1 MRVKKFFRSLSLF
14 LLPIFLS
21 GQSMRDLNYQV
32 VKLSYVEVDR
42 ALAILKTVG
51 YTVVEFKGGKGEL
64 SGEYSFAPTVAGTL
78 NIKEL
83 PAKSILP
90 IIIKVPDTET
100 VSLLTQEKGKS
111 AKGKKAELGLDLAG
125 IPMLGTTAGAPQQQL
140 LIGYNPN
147 DFEPVA
153 RLLDLL
159 TNRIDIPAAQIQIE
173 ALVIEIDSD
182 RLNSLGI
189 DFGGAQGGIT
199 GEFPAPDSRTGA
211 LNPFTLVF
219 DRTVLG
225 TATDFTAK
233 LQALVS
239 SSAAEILSRPS
250 VLVLDGRQAR
260 IQVGQQ
266 IPIVKTTST
275 QTAVSKS
282 VDYIPVGI
290 VLNLRP
296 RVSEDQTRIT
306 IQIETIITETEERT
320 GALAAT
326 SGVQEAPL
334 INNRKV
340 QSFVRVANNTPFI
353 VGGLISKK
361 ISDVQG
367 GVPFLSSIPILGRL
381 FSSSTVETQ
390 RKEVIV
396 VITPHIITEEGSN
409 FSRVI
414 PLDSEIFNAFGN
426 QLFQNSYRVQNA
438 DIYDLSFIHE
448 STVFQDMLNQIG
460 TAAEVDKTLMVT
472 QPFSGLLGGE
482 IPGEEILV
490 RRMLYDIIERHD
502 YYKYINPEKV
512 IFFKKEPQDPAGF
525 EVNGL
530 KRYIENISGNNAL
543 KMSYSVYQKATA
555 EKPFVRP
562 TADLDYISFERDFNY
577 KGELEKTNIHGATME
592 EDIFTIIIK
601 EKKHER
607 RLYEV
612 LILKKILEINT
623 DLKQNLRYF
632 QPGIEILFPAP
643 EVLEKNVHVVDRDV
657 ARYFYEV
664 NNYYGMF
671 EKDFNRKTAAVGRL
685 LEKR

>member
-1 MRVKKFFRSLSLF
+1 
-14 LLPIFLS
+14 
-21 GQSMRDLNYQV
+21 MRDLEYQV

-51 YTVVEFKGGKGEL
+51 YTVIEFKGGKGEL
-64 SGEYSFAPTVAGTL
+64 SGEYSFSPTVAGTL

-189 DFGGAQGGIT
+189 DFGAGQGGIT
-199 GEFPAPDSRTGA
+199 GQFPAPDSRTGA

-233 LQALVS
+233 LQALIS

-266 IPIVKTTST
+266 IPIV
-275 QTAVSKS
+275 
-282 VDYIPVGI
+282 
-290 VLNLRP
+290 
-296 RVSEDQTRIT
+296 
-306 IQIETIITETEERT
+306 IETIITETEERT

-361 ISDVQG
+361 VSDVKG
-367 GVPFLSSIPILGRL
+367 GVPILSSIPILGRL

-438 DIYDLSFIHE
+438 DVYDLSFIHE
-448 STVFQDMLNQIG
+448 SPVFEEML
-460 TAAEVDKTLMVT
+460 TDVAAAAEIDKTLKVT
-472 QPFSGLLGGE
+472 QPFSGLLEGE

-490 RRMLYDIIERHD
+490 RRMLYDIIERQG
-502 YYKYINPEKV
+502 YYKYIEPSRV
-512 IFFKKEPQDPAGF
+512 IFFKLAPDDPAGF

-530 KRYIENISGNNAL
+530 EGYIKNISKNNAL
-543 KMSYSVYQKATA
+543 KMSYSIHEKATA

-562 TADLDYISFERDFNY
+562 TADLDYIPFGRDFNY
-577 KGELEKTNIHGATME
+577 KGELEKSNIHGATPE
-592 EDIFTIIIK
+592 EDVFTIIVK
-601 EKKHER
+601 EQKHER

-612 LILKKILEINT
+612 LILKKILDINP

-643 EVLEKNVHVVDRDV
+643 EILQKNVHVVDRDV

-671 EKDFNRKTAAVGRL
+671 EKEFNRETAAVGRL

>member
-1 MRVKKFFRSLSLF
+1 
-14 LLPIFLS
+14 
-21 GQSMRDLNYQV
+21 MRDLEYQV
-32 VKLSYVEVDR
+32 IKLSYVEVDR
-42 ALAILKTVG
+42 ALAILKSIG

-64 SGEYSFAPTVAGTL
+64 AGEYSFSPAVSGTL

-83 PAKSILP
+83 PKKDILP

-125 IPMLGTTAGAPQQQL
+125 IPMLGTTAGSPQQQL
-140 LIGYNPN
+140 LIGYNAN
-147 DFEPVA
+147 NFEPVA

-159 TNRIDIPAAQIQIE
+159 NNKIDIPAAQIQIE
-173 ALVIEIDSD
+173 ALVIEMDSD
-182 RLNSLGI
+182 KLNSLGI
-189 DFGGAQGGIT
+189 DFGASQGGISGDFPPPNSQT
-199 GEFPAPDSRTGA
+199 GS
-211 LNPFTLVF
+211 LNPFTIIF

-225 TATDFTAK
+225 TATDFNAN

-239 SSAAEILSRPS
+239 ASAAEILSRPS

-296 RVSEDQTRIT
+296 RVSQDGTRIT

-353 VGGLISKK
+353 VGGLISRKK
-361 ISDVQG
+361 TDVKG
-367 GVPFLSSIPILGRL
+367 GVPWLSEIPILGRL

-396 VITPHIITEEGSN
+396 VIKPHIVSEEGNN

-414 PLDSEIFNAFGN
+414 PLDSEMFNAFGN

-438 DIYDLSFIHE
+438 DVYDLSFINE
-448 STVFQDMLNQIG
+448 SPVFNQMV
-460 TAAEVDKTLMVT
+460 TDVSAAADENKTLKVT
-472 QPFSGLLGGE
+472 QPFQGILEGA
-482 IPGEEILV
+482 IPGEEIIV
-490 RRMLYDIIERHD
+490 RRMIYDIIERTG
-502 YYKYINPEKV
+502 YYKYINPDQV
-512 IFFKKEPQDPAGF
+512 IFFKAAPDDPAGF
-525 EVNGL
+525 QVNGL
-530 KRYIENISGNNAL
+530 KGYVEGIKKNNAL
-543 KMSYSVYQKATA
+543 KLSYSDHQKASI

-562 TADLDYISFERDFNY
+562 TADLEYVSFTKSFNY
-577 KGELEKTNIHGATME
+577 KGELQKTNFHGATPE
-592 EDIFTIIIK
+592 EDIFTIIVK
-601 EKKHER
+601 DRDHER

-612 LILKKILEINT
+612 LILRRVLEINP
-623 DLKQNLRYF
+623 DLKLNIRDF
-632 QPGIEILFPAP
+632 RPGIEILFPAP

-671 EKDFNRKTAAVGRL
+671 EMEFNRKTATVGRL
-685 LEKR
+685 LDNR

>member
-1 MRVKKFFRSLSLF
+1 
-14 LLPIFLS
+14 
-21 GQSMRDLNYQV
+21 MRDLEYQV
-32 VKLSYVEVDR
+32 IKLSYVEVDR
-42 ALAILKTVG
+42 ALAILKSIG

-64 SGEYSFAPTVAGTL
+64 AGEYSFSPAVSGTL

-83 PAKSILP
+83 PKKDILP

-125 IPMLGTTAGAPQQQL
+125 IPMLGTTAGSPQQQL
-140 LIGYNPN
+140 LIGYNAN
-147 DFEPVA
+147 NFEPVA

-159 TNRIDIPAAQIQIE
+159 NIKIDIPSAQIQIE
-173 ALVIEIDSD
+173 ALVIEMDSD
-182 RLNSLGI
+182 KLNSLGI
-189 DFGGAQGGIT
+189 DFGASQGGISGDFPPPNSQT
-199 GEFPAPDSRTGA
+199 GS
-211 LNPFTLVF
+211 LNPFTIIF

-225 TATDFTAK
+225 TATDFNAN

-239 SSAAEILSRPS
+239 ASAAEILSRPS

-296 RVSEDQTRIT
+296 RVSQDGTRIT

-353 VGGLISKK
+353 VGGLISRKK
-361 ISDVQG
+361 TDVKG
-367 GVPFLSSIPILGRL
+367 GVPWLSEIPILGRL

-396 VITPHIITEEGSN
+396 VIKPHIVSEEGNN

-414 PLDSEIFNAFGN
+414 PLDSEMFNAFGN

-438 DIYDLSFIHE
+438 DVYDLSFINE
-448 STVFQDMLNQIG
+448 SPVFNQMV
-460 TAAEVDKTLMVT
+460 TDVSAAADENKTLKVT
-472 QPFSGLLGGE
+472 QPFQGILEGA
-482 IPGEEILV
+482 IPGEEIIV
-490 RRMLYDIIERHD
+490 RRMIYDIIERTG
-502 YYKYINPEKV
+502 YYKYINPDQV
-512 IFFKKEPQDPAGF
+512 IFFKAAPDDPAGF
-525 EVNGL
+525 QVNGL
-530 KRYIENISGNNAL
+530 KGYVEGIKKNNAL
-543 KMSYSVYQKATA
+543 KLSYSVHQKASI

-562 TADLDYISFERDFNY
+562 TADLEYVSFTKSFNY
-577 KGELEKTNIHGATME
+577 KGELQKTNFHGATPE
-592 EDIFTIIIK
+592 EDIFTIIVK
-601 EKKHER
+601 DRDHER

-612 LILKKILEINT
+612 LILRRVLEINP
-623 DLKQNLRYF
+623 DLKLNIRDF
-632 QPGIEILFPAP
+632 RPGIEILFPAP

-671 EKDFNRKTAAVGRL
+671 EMEFNRKTATVGRL
-685 LEKR
+685 LDNR

>member
-1 MRVKKFFRSLSLF
+1 MIVKKFFRSLSLF
-14 LLPIFLS
+14 LLPIFLF

-64 SGEYSFAPTVAGTL
+64 SGEYSFAPTIAGTL

-125 IPMLGTTAGAPQQQL
+125 IPMLSTTAGAPQQQL

-173 ALVIEIDSD
+173 ALVIEIDS
-182 RLNSLGI
+182 
-189 DFGGAQGGIT
+189 
-199 GEFPAPDSRTGA
+199 
-211 LNPFTLVF
+211 

-296 RVSEDQTRIT
+296 RVSEDETRIT

-361 ISDVQG
+361 ISDVKG

-381 FSSSTVETQ
+381 FSSSTVETS

-414 PLDSEIFNAFGN
+414 PLDSEMFNAFGN

-448 STVFQDMLNQIG
+448 STVFQDMLNQIA

-490 RRMLYDIIERHD
+490 RRMLYDIIERHG
-502 YYKYINPEKV
+502 YYKYINPDKV

-530 KRYIENISGNNAL
+530 KGYIENISGNNAL

-577 KGELEKTNIHGATME
+577 KGELEKTNVHGATME

-612 LILKKILEINT
+612 LILKKILKINP

-671 EKDFNRKTAAVGRL
+671 EKDFNRQTAAVGRL
-685 LEKR
+685 LDKR

>member
-1 MRVKKFFRSLSLF
+1 
-14 LLPIFLS
+14 
-21 GQSMRDLNYQV
+21 MRDLEYQV
-32 VKLSYVEVDR
+32 IKLSYVEVDR
-42 ALAILKTVG
+42 ALAILKSIG

-64 SGEYSFAPTVAGTL
+64 AGEYSFSPAVSGTL

-83 PAKSILP
+83 PKKDILP

-125 IPMLGTTAGAPQQQL
+125 IPMLGTTAGSPQQQL
-140 LIGYNPN
+140 LIGYNAN
-147 DFEPVA
+147 NFEPVA

-159 TNRIDIPAAQIQIE
+159 NNKIDIPAAQIQIE
-173 ALVIEIDSD
+173 ALVIEMDSD
-182 RLNSLGI
+182 KLNSLGI
-189 DFGGAQGGIT
+189 DFGASQGGISGDFPPPNSQT
-199 GEFPAPDSRTGA
+199 GS
-211 LNPFTLVF
+211 LNPFTIIF

-225 TATDFTAK
+225 TATDFNAN

-239 SSAAEILSRPS
+239 ASAAEILSRPS

-296 RVSEDQTRIT
+296 RVSQDGTRIT

-353 VGGLISKK
+353 VGGLISRKK
-361 ISDVQG
+361 TDVKG
-367 GVPFLSSIPILGRL
+367 GVPWLSEIPILGRL

-396 VITPHIITEEGSN
+396 VIKPHIVSEEGNN

-414 PLDSEIFNAFGN
+414 PLDSEMFNAFGN

-438 DIYDLSFIHE
+438 DVYDLSFINE
-448 STVFQDMLNQIG
+448 SPVFNQMV
-460 TAAEVDKTLMVT
+460 TDVSAAADENKTLKVT
-472 QPFSGLLGGE
+472 QPFQGILEGA
-482 IPGEEILV
+482 IPGEEIIV
-490 RRMLYDIIERHD
+490 RRMIYDIIERTG
-502 YYKYINPEKV
+502 YYKYINPDQV
-512 IFFKKEPQDPAGF
+512 IFFKAAPDDPAGF
-525 EVNGL
+525 QVNGL
-530 KRYIENISGNNAL
+530 KGYVEGIKKNNAL
-543 KMSYSVYQKATA
+543 KLSYSVHQKASI

-562 TADLDYISFERDFNY
+562 TADLEYVSFTKSFNY
-577 KGELEKTNIHGATME
+577 KGELQKTNFHGATPE
-592 EDIFTIIIK
+592 EDIFTIIVK
-601 EKKHER
+601 DRDHER

-612 LILKKILEINT
+612 LILRRVLEINP
-623 DLKQNLRYF
+623 DLKLNIRDF
-632 QPGIEILFPAP
+632 RPGIEILFPAP

-671 EKDFNRKTAAVGRL
+671 EMEFNRKTATVGRL
-685 LEKR
+685 LDNR

>member
-1 MRVKKFFRSLSLF
+1 
-14 LLPIFLS
+14 
-21 GQSMRDLNYQV
+21 MRDLEYQV
-32 VKLSYVEVDR
+32 IKLSYVEVDR
-42 ALAILKTVG
+42 ALAILKSIG

-64 SGEYSFAPTVAGTL
+64 AGEYSFSPAVSGTL

-83 PAKSILP
+83 PKKDILP

-125 IPMLGTTAGAPQQQL
+125 IQMLGTTAGSPQQKL
-140 LIGYNPN
+140 LIGYNAN
-147 DFEPVA
+147 NFEPVA

-159 TNRIDIPAAQIQIE
+159 NNKIDIPAAQIQIE
-173 ALVIEIDSD
+173 ALVIEMDSD
-182 RLNSLGI
+182 KLNSLGI
-189 DFGGAQGGIT
+189 DFGASQGGISGDFPPPNSQT
-199 GEFPAPDSRTGA
+199 GS
-211 LNPFTLVF
+211 LNPFTIIF

-225 TATDFTAK
+225 TATDFNAN

-239 SSAAEILSRPS
+239 ASAAEILSRPS

-296 RVSEDQTRIT
+296 RVSQDGTRIT

-353 VGGLISKK
+353 VGGLISRKK
-361 ISDVQG
+361 TDVKG
-367 GVPFLSSIPILGRL
+367 GVPWLSEIPILGRL

-396 VITPHIITEEGSN
+396 VIKPHIVSEEGNN

-414 PLDSEIFNAFGN
+414 PLDSEMFNAFGN

-438 DIYDLSFIHE
+438 DVYDLSFINE
-448 STVFQDMLNQIG
+448 SPVFNQMV
-460 TAAEVDKTLMVT
+460 TDVSAAADENKTLKVT
-472 QPFSGLLGGE
+472 QPFQGILEGA
-482 IPGEEILV
+482 IPGEEIIV
-490 RRMLYDIIERHD
+490 RRMIYDIIERTG
-502 YYKYINPEKV
+502 YYKYINPDQV
-512 IFFKKEPQDPAGF
+512 IFFKAAPDDPAGF
-525 EVNGL
+525 QVNGL
-530 KRYIENISGNNAL
+530 KGYVEGIKKNNAL
-543 KMSYSVYQKATA
+543 KLSYSVHQKASI

-562 TADLDYISFERDFNY
+562 TADLEYVSFTKSFNY
-577 KGELEKTNIHGATME
+577 KGELQKTNFHGATPE
-592 EDIFTIIIK
+592 EDIFTIIVK
-601 EKKHER
+601 DRDHER

-612 LILKKILEINT
+612 LILRRVLEINP
-623 DLKQNLRYF
+623 DLKLNIRDF
-632 QPGIEILFPAP
+632 RPGIEILFPAP

-671 EKDFNRKTAAVGRL
+671 EMEFNRKTATVGRL
-685 LEKR
+685 LDNR

>member
-1 MRVKKFFRSLSLF
+1 
-14 LLPIFLS
+14 
-21 GQSMRDLNYQV
+21 MRDLEYQV

-51 YTVVEFKGGKGEL
+51 YTVIEFKGGKGEL
-64 SGEYSFAPTVAGTL
+64 SGEYSFSPTVAGTL

-189 DFGGAQGGIT
+189 DFGAGQGGIT
-199 GEFPAPDSRTGA
+199 GQFPAPDSRTGA

-233 LQALVS
+233 LQALIS

-296 RVSEDQTRIT
+296 RVSEDETRIT

-361 ISDVQG
+361 VSDVKG
-367 GVPFLSSIPILGRL
+367 GVPILSSIPILGRL

-438 DIYDLSFIHE
+438 DVYDLSFIHE
-448 STVFQDMLNQIG
+448 SPVFEEML
-460 TAAEVDKTLMVT
+460 TDVAAAAEIDKTLKVT
-472 QPFSGLLGGE
+472 QPFSGLLEGE

-490 RRMLYDIIERHD
+490 RRMLYDIIERQG
-502 YYKYINPEKV
+502 YYKYIEPSRV
-512 IFFKKEPQDPAGF
+512 IFFKLAPDDPAGF

-530 KRYIENISGNNAL
+530 EGYIKNISKNNAL
-543 KMSYSVYQKATA
+543 KMSYSIHEKATA

-562 TADLDYISFERDFNY
+562 TADLDYIPFGRDFNY
-577 KGELEKTNIHGATME
+577 KGELEKSNIHGATPE
-592 EDIFTIIIK
+592 EDVFTIIVK
-601 EKKHER
+601 EQKHER

-612 LILKKILEINT
+612 LILKKILDINP

-643 EVLEKNVHVVDRDV
+643 EILEKNVHVVDRDV

-671 EKDFNRKTAAVGRL
+671 EKEFNRKTAAVGRL

>member
-1 MRVKKFFRSLSLF
+1 MKKQFNLLALI
-14 LLPIFLS
+14 LLPLILL
-21 GQSMRDLNYQV
+21 GQSMRDLEYQV

-42 ALAILKTVG
+42 ALAILKSIG

-64 SGEYSFAPTVAGTL
+64 SGEYTFSPSVGGTL

-83 PAKSILP
+83 PQKDILP

-125 IPMLGTTAGAPQQQL
+125 IPMLGTTAGSPQQQL

-147 DFEPVA
+147 NFEPVA

-159 TNRIDIPAAQIQIE
+159 NNKIDIPAAQIQIE
-173 ALVIEIDSD
+173 ALVIEMDSD
-182 RLNSLGI
+182 KLNSLGI
-189 DFGGAQGGIT
+189 DFGASQGGISGDFPPPNPQT
-199 GEFPAPDSRTGA
+199 GS
-211 LNPFTLVF
+211 LNPFTIVF

-225 TATDFTAK
+225 TATDFNAN

-239 SSAAEILSRPS
+239 ASAAEILSRPS

-340 QSFVRVANNTPFI
+340 QSFIRVANNTPFI

-361 ISDVQG
+361 RTDVKG
-367 GVPFLSSIPILGRL
+367 GVPFLSEIPILGRL

-396 VITPHIITEEGSN
+396 VIKPHIVSEEGNN

-414 PLDSEIFNAFGN
+414 PLDSDIFNAFGN

-438 DIYDLSFIHE
+438 DVYDLSFINE
-448 STVFQDMLNQIG
+448 SPVFNQMVTDISA
-460 TAAEVDKTLMVT
+460 AAEENKTLKVT
-472 QPFSGLLGGE
+472 QPFQGILEGA
-482 IPGEEILV
+482 IPGEEIIV
-490 RRMLYDIIERHD
+490 RRMIYDIIEKTG
-502 YYKYINPEKV
+502 YYKYINPNQV
-512 IFFKKEPQDPAGF
+512 IFFKAAPDDPAGF
-525 EVNGL
+525 RVNGL
-530 KRYIENISGNNAL
+530 KEYVERIKKNNAL
-543 KMSYSVYQKATA
+543 KLSYSVLQKASV

-562 TADLDYISFERDFNY
+562 TADLEYISFTKSFNY
-577 KGELEKTNIHGATME
+577 RSELQKTNFHGSTPE
-592 EDIFTIIIK
+592 EDIFTIIVQNK
-601 EKKHER
+601 DHER

-612 LILKKILEINT
+612 LILRRLLEINP
-623 DLKQNLRYF
+623 DLKLNIRDF
-632 QPGIEILFPAP
+632 RPGMEILFPAP
-643 EVLEKNVHVVDRDV
+643 EVLEKNFHVVDRDV

-671 EKDFNRKTAAVGRL
+671 EMEFNRKTSTVGRL
-685 LEKR
+685 LENR

>member
-1 MRVKKFFRSLSLF
+1 
-14 LLPIFLS
+14 
-21 GQSMRDLNYQV
+21 MRDLEYQV
-32 VKLSYVEVDR
+32 IKLSYVEVDR
-42 ALAILKTVG
+42 ALAILKSIG

-64 SGEYSFAPTVAGTL
+64 AGEYSFSPAVSGTL

-83 PAKSILP
+83 PKKDILP

-125 IPMLGTTAGAPQQQL
+125 IPMLGTTAGSPQQQL
-140 LIGYNPN
+140 LIGYNAN
-147 DFEPVA
+147 NFEPVA

-159 TNRIDIPAAQIQIE
+159 NNKIDIPAAQIQIE
-173 ALVIEIDSD
+173 ALVIEMDSD
-182 RLNSLGI
+182 KLNSLGI
-189 DFGGAQGGIT
+189 DFGASQGGISGDFPPPNSQT
-199 GEFPAPDSRTGA
+199 GS
-211 LNPFTLVF
+211 LNPFTIIF

-225 TATDFTAK
+225 TATDFNAN

-239 SSAAEILSRPS
+239 ASAAEILSRPS

-275 QTAVSKS
+275 QTAASKS

-296 RVSEDQTRIT
+296 RVSQDGTRIT

-353 VGGLISKK
+353 VGGLISRKK
-361 ISDVQG
+361 TDVKG
-367 GVPFLSSIPILGRL
+367 GVPWLSEIPILGRL

-396 VITPHIITEEGSN
+396 VIKPHIVSEEGNN

-414 PLDSEIFNAFGN
+414 PLDSEMFNAFGN

-438 DIYDLSFIHE
+438 DVYDLSFINE
-448 STVFQDMLNQIG
+448 SPVFNQMV
-460 TAAEVDKTLMVT
+460 TDVSAAADENKTLKVT
-472 QPFSGLLGGE
+472 QPFQGILEGA
-482 IPGEEILV
+482 IPGEEIIV
-490 RRMLYDIIERHD
+490 RRMIYDIIERTG
-502 YYKYINPEKV
+502 YYKYINPDQV
-512 IFFKKEPQDPAGF
+512 IFFKAAPDDPAGF
-525 EVNGL
+525 QVNGL
-530 KRYIENISGNNAL
+530 KGYVEGIKKNNAL
-543 KMSYSVYQKATA
+543 KLSYSVHQKASI

-562 TADLDYISFERDFNY
+562 TADLEYVSFTKSFNY
-577 KGELEKTNIHGATME
+577 KGELQKTNFHGATPE
-592 EDIFTIIIK
+592 EDIFTIIVK
-601 EKKHER
+601 DRDHER

-612 LILKKILEINT
+612 LILRRVLEINP
-623 DLKQNLRYF
+623 DLKLNIRDF
-632 QPGIEILFPAP
+632 RPGI
-643 EVLEKNVHVVDRDV
+643 
-657 ARYFYEV
+657 
-664 NNYYGMF
+664 
-671 EKDFNRKTAAVGRL
+671 
-685 LEKR
+685 

>member
-1 MRVKKFFRSLSLF
+1 
-14 LLPIFLS
+14 
-21 GQSMRDLNYQV
+21 MRDLEYQV
-32 VKLSYVEVDR
+32 IKLSYVEVDR
-42 ALAILKTVG
+42 ALAILKSIG

-64 SGEYSFAPTVAGTL
+64 AGEYSFSPAVSGTL

-83 PAKSILP
+83 PKKDILP

-125 IPMLGTTAGAPQQQL
+125 IPMLGTTAGSPQQQL
-140 LIGYNPN
+140 LIGYNAN
-147 DFEPVA
+147 NFEPVA

-159 TNRIDIPAAQIQIE
+159 NNKIDIPAAQIQIE
-173 ALVIEIDSD
+173 ALVIEMDSD
-182 RLNSLGI
+182 KLNSLGI
-189 DFGGAQGGIT
+189 DFGVSQGGISGDFPPPNSQT
-199 GEFPAPDSRTGA
+199 GS
-211 LNPFTLVF
+211 LNPFTIIF

-225 TATDFTAK
+225 TATDFNAN

-239 SSAAEILSRPS
+239 ASAAEILSRPS

-296 RVSEDQTRIT
+296 RVSQDGTRIT

-353 VGGLISKK
+353 VGGLISRKK
-361 ISDVQG
+361 TDVKG
-367 GVPFLSSIPILGRL
+367 GVPWLSEIPILGRL

-396 VITPHIITEEGSN
+396 VIKPHIVSEEGNN

-414 PLDSEIFNAFGN
+414 PLDSEMFNAFGN

-438 DIYDLSFIHE
+438 DVYDLSFINE
-448 STVFQDMLNQIG
+448 SPVFNQMV
-460 TAAEVDKTLMVT
+460 TDVSAAADENKTLKVT
-472 QPFSGLLGGE
+472 QPFQGILEGA
-482 IPGEEILV
+482 IPGEEIIV
-490 RRMLYDIIERHD
+490 RRMIYDIIERTG
-502 YYKYINPEKV
+502 YYKYINPDQV
-512 IFFKKEPQDPAGF
+512 IFFKAAPDDPAGF
-525 EVNGL
+525 QVNGL
-530 KRYIENISGNNAL
+530 KGYVEGIKKNNAL
-543 KMSYSVYQKATA
+543 KLSYSVHQKASI

-562 TADLDYISFERDFNY
+562 TADLEYVSFTKSFNY
-577 KGELEKTNIHGATME
+577 KGELQKTNFHGATPE
-592 EDIFTIIIK
+592 EDIFTIIVK
-601 EKKHER
+601 DRDHER

-612 LILKKILEINT
+612 LILRRVLEINP
-623 DLKQNLRYF
+623 DLKLNIRDF
-632 QPGIEILFPAP
+632 RPGIEILFPAP

-671 EKDFNRKTAAVGRL
+671 EMEFNRKTATVGRL
-685 LEKR
+685 LDNR

>member
-1 MRVKKFFRSLSLF
+1 
-14 LLPIFLS
+14 
-21 GQSMRDLNYQV
+21 MRDLEYQV
-32 VKLSYVEVDR
+32 IKLSYVEVDR
-42 ALAILKTVG
+42 ALAILKSIG

-64 SGEYSFAPTVAGTL
+64 AGEYSFSPAVSGTL

-83 PAKSILP
+83 PKKDILP

-125 IPMLGTTAGAPQQQL
+125 IPMLGTTAGSPQQQL
-140 LIGYNPN
+140 LIGYNAN
-147 DFEPVA
+147 NFEPVA

-159 TNRIDIPAAQIQIE
+159 NNKIDIPAAQIQIE
-173 ALVIEIDSD
+173 ALVIEMDSD
-182 RLNSLGI
+182 KLNSLGI
-189 DFGGAQGGIT
+189 DFSASQGGISGDFPPPNSQT
-199 GEFPAPDSRTGA
+199 GS
-211 LNPFTLVF
+211 LNPFTIIF

-225 TATDFTAK
+225 TATDFNAN

-239 SSAAEILSRPS
+239 ASAAEILSRPS

-296 RVSEDQTRIT
+296 RVSQDGTRIT

-353 VGGLISKK
+353 VGGLISRKK
-361 ISDVQG
+361 TDVKG
-367 GVPFLSSIPILGRL
+367 GVPWLSEIPILGRL

-396 VITPHIITEEGSN
+396 VIKPHIVSEEGNN

-414 PLDSEIFNAFGN
+414 PLDSEMFNAFGN

-438 DIYDLSFIHE
+438 DVYDLSFINE
-448 STVFQDMLNQIG
+448 SPVFNQMV
-460 TAAEVDKTLMVT
+460 TDVSAAADENKTLKVT
-472 QPFSGLLGGE
+472 QPFQGILEGA
-482 IPGEEILV
+482 IPGEEIIV
-490 RRMLYDIIERHD
+490 RRMIYDIIERTG
-502 YYKYINPEKV
+502 YYKYINPDQV
-512 IFFKKEPQDPAGF
+512 IFFKAAPDDPAGF
-525 EVNGL
+525 QVNGL
-530 KRYIENISGNNAL
+530 KGYVEGIKKNNAL
-543 KMSYSVYQKATA
+543 KLSYSVHQKASI

-562 TADLDYISFERDFNY
+562 TADLEYVSFTKSFNY
-577 KGELEKTNIHGATME
+577 KGELQKTNFHGATPE
-592 EDIFTIIIK
+592 EDIFTIIVK
-601 EKKHER
+601 DRDHER

-612 LILKKILEINT
+612 LILRRVLEINP
-623 DLKQNLRYF
+623 DLKLNIRDF
-632 QPGIEILFPAP
+632 RPGIEILFPAP

-671 EKDFNRKTAAVGRL
+671 EMEFNRKTATVGRL
-685 LEKR
+685 LDNR

>member
-1 MRVKKFFRSLSLF
+1 
-14 LLPIFLS
+14 
-21 GQSMRDLNYQV
+21 MRDLEYQV
-32 VKLSYVEVDR
+32 IKLSYVEVDR
-42 ALAILKTVG
+42 ALAILKSIG

-64 SGEYSFAPTVAGTL
+64 AGEYSFSPAVSGTL

-83 PAKSILP
+83 PKKDILP

-125 IPMLGTTAGAPQQQL
+125 IPMLGTTAGSPQQQL
-140 LIGYNPN
+140 LIGYNAN
-147 DFEPVA
+147 NFEPVA

-159 TNRIDIPAAQIQIE
+159 NNKIDIPAAQIQIE
-173 ALVIEIDSD
+173 ALVIEMDSD
-182 RLNSLGI
+182 KLNSLGI
-189 DFGGAQGGIT
+189 DFGASQGGISGDFPPPNSQT
-199 GEFPAPDSRTGA
+199 GS
-211 LNPFTLVF
+211 LNPFTIIF

-225 TATDFTAK
+225 TATDFNAN

-239 SSAAEILSRPS
+239 ASAAEILSRPS

-296 RVSEDQTRIT
+296 RVSQDGTRIT

-353 VGGLISKK
+353 VGGLISRKK
-361 ISDVQG
+361 TDIKG
-367 GVPFLSSIPILGRL
+367 GVPWLSEIPILGRL

-396 VITPHIITEEGSN
+396 VIKPHIVSEEGNN

-414 PLDSEIFNAFGN
+414 PLDSEMFNAFGN

-438 DIYDLSFIHE
+438 DVYDLSFINE
-448 STVFQDMLNQIG
+448 SPVFNQMV
-460 TAAEVDKTLMVT
+460 TDVSAAADENKTLKVT
-472 QPFSGLLGGE
+472 QPFQGILEGA
-482 IPGEEILV
+482 IPGEEIIV
-490 RRMLYDIIERHD
+490 RRMIYDIIERTG
-502 YYKYINPEKV
+502 YYKYINPDQV
-512 IFFKKEPQDPAGF
+512 IFFKAAPDDPAGF
-525 EVNGL
+525 QVNGL
-530 KRYIENISGNNAL
+530 KGYVEGIKKNNAL
-543 KMSYSVYQKATA
+543 KLSYSVHQKASI

-562 TADLDYISFERDFNY
+562 TADLEYVSFTKSFNY
-577 KGELEKTNIHGATME
+577 KGELQKTNFHGATPE
-592 EDIFTIIIK
+592 EDIFTIIVK
-601 EKKHER
+601 DRDHER

-612 LILKKILEINT
+612 LILRRVLEINP
-623 DLKQNLRYF
+623 DLKLNIRDF
-632 QPGIEILFPAP
+632 RPGIEILFPAP

-671 EKDFNRKTAAVGRL
+671 EMEFNRKTATVGRL
-685 LEKR
+685 LDNR

>member
-14 LLPIFLS
+14 LLPIFLF

-64 SGEYSFAPTVAGTL
+64 SGEYSFTPTVAGTL

-296 RVSEDQTRIT
+296 RVSEDETRIT

-361 ISDVQG
+361 ISDVKG

-381 FSSSTVETQ
+381 FSSSTVETS

-414 PLDSEIFNAFGN
+414 PLDSEMFNAFGN

-448 STVFQDMLNQIG
+448 STVFQDMLNQIA
-460 TAAEVDKTLMVT
+460 TASEVDKTLMVT

-490 RRMLYDIIERHD
+490 RRMLYDIIERHG
-502 YYKYINPEKV
+502 YYKYINPDKV

-530 KRYIENISGNNAL
+530 KGYIENISGNNAL

-562 TADLDYISFERDFNY
+562 TADLDYIPFERDFNY
-577 KGELEKTNIHGATME
+577 KGELEKTNVHGATME

-612 LILKKILEINT
+612 LILKKILEINP

-685 LEKR
+685 LDKR

>member
-1 MRVKKFFRSLSLF
+1 
-14 LLPIFLS
+14 
-21 GQSMRDLNYQV
+21 MRDLEYQV
-32 VKLSYVEVDR
+32 IKLSYVEVDR
-42 ALAILKTVG
+42 ALAILKSIG

-64 SGEYSFAPTVAGTL
+64 AGEYSFSPAVSGTL

-83 PAKSILP
+83 PKKDILP

-125 IPMLGTTAGAPQQQL
+125 IPMLGTTAGSPQQQL
-140 LIGYNPN
+140 LIGYNAN
-147 DFEPVA
+147 NFEPVA

-159 TNRIDIPAAQIQIE
+159 NNKIDIPAAQIQIE
-173 ALVIEIDSD
+173 ALVIEMDSD
-182 RLNSLGI
+182 KLNSLGI
-189 DFGGAQGGIT
+189 DFGASQGGISGDFPPPNSQT
-199 GEFPAPDSRTGA
+199 GS
-211 LNPFTLVF
+211 LNPFTIIF

-225 TATDFTAK
+225 TATDFNAN

-239 SSAAEILSRPS
+239 ASAAEILSRPS

-296 RVSEDQTRIT
+296 RVSQDGTRIT

-353 VGGLISKK
+353 VGGLISRKK
-361 ISDVQG
+361 TDVKG
-367 GVPFLSSIPILGRL
+367 GVPWLSEIPILGRL

-396 VITPHIITEEGSN
+396 VIKPHIVSEEGNN

-414 PLDSEIFNAFGN
+414 PLDSEMFNACGN

-438 DIYDLSFIHE
+438 DVYDLSFINE
-448 STVFQDMLNQIG
+448 SPVFNQMV
-460 TAAEVDKTLMVT
+460 TDVSAAADENKTLKVT
-472 QPFSGLLGGE
+472 QPFQGILEGA
-482 IPGEEILV
+482 IPGEEIIV
-490 RRMLYDIIERHD
+490 RRMIYDIIERTG
-502 YYKYINPEKV
+502 YYKYINPDQV
-512 IFFKKEPQDPAGF
+512 IFFKAAPDDPAGF
-525 EVNGL
+525 QVNGL
-530 KRYIENISGNNAL
+530 KGYVEGIKKNNAL
-543 KMSYSVYQKATA
+543 KLSYSVHQKASI

-562 TADLDYISFERDFNY
+562 TADLEYVSFTKSFNY
-577 KGELEKTNIHGATME
+577 KGELQKTNFHGATPE
-592 EDIFTIIIK
+592 EDIFTIIVK
-601 EKKHER
+601 DRDHER

-612 LILKKILEINT
+612 LILRRVLEINP
-623 DLKQNLRYF
+623 DLKLNIRDF
-632 QPGIEILFPAP
+632 RPGIEILFPAP

-671 EKDFNRKTAAVGRL
+671 EMEFNRKTATVGRL
-685 LEKR
+685 LDNR

>member
-1 MRVKKFFRSLSLF
+1 
-14 LLPIFLS
+14 
-21 GQSMRDLNYQV
+21 MRDLEYQV
-32 VKLSYVEVDR
+32 IKLSYVEVDR
-42 ALAILKTVG
+42 ALAILKSIG

-64 SGEYSFAPTVAGTL
+64 AGEYSFSPAVSGTL

-83 PAKSILP
+83 PKKDILP

-125 IPMLGTTAGAPQQQL
+125 IPMLGTTAGSPQQQL
-140 LIGYNPN
+140 LIGYNAN
-147 DFEPVA
+147 NFEPVA

-159 TNRIDIPAAQIQIE
+159 NNKIDIPAAQIQIE
-173 ALVIEIDSD
+173 ALVIEMDSD
-182 RLNSLGI
+182 KLNSLGI
-189 DFGGAQGGIT
+189 DFGASQGGISGDFPPPNSQT
-199 GEFPAPDSRTGA
+199 GS
-211 LNPFTLVF
+211 LNPFTIIF

-225 TATDFTAK
+225 TATDFNAN

-239 SSAAEILSRPS
+239 ASAAEILSRPS

-296 RVSEDQTRIT
+296 RVSQDGTRIT

-353 VGGLISKK
+353 VGGLISRKK
-361 ISDVQG
+361 NDVKG
-367 GVPFLSSIPILGRL
+367 GVPWLSEIPILGRL

-396 VITPHIITEEGSN
+396 VIKPHIVSEEGNN

-414 PLDSEIFNAFGN
+414 PLDSEMFNAFGN

-438 DIYDLSFIHE
+438 DVYDLSFINE
-448 STVFQDMLNQIG
+448 SPVFNQMV
-460 TAAEVDKTLMVT
+460 TDVSAAADENKTLKVT
-472 QPFSGLLGGE
+472 QPFQGILEGA
-482 IPGEEILV
+482 IPGEEIIV
-490 RRMLYDIIERHD
+490 RRMIYDIIERTG
-502 YYKYINPEKV
+502 YYKYINPDQV
-512 IFFKKEPQDPAGF
+512 IFFKAAPDDPAGF
-525 EVNGL
+525 QVNGL
-530 KRYIENISGNNAL
+530 KGYVEGIKKNNAL
-543 KMSYSVYQKATA
+543 KLSYSVHQKASI

-562 TADLDYISFERDFNY
+562 TADLEYVSFTKSFNY
-577 KGELEKTNIHGATME
+577 KGELQKTNFHGATPE
-592 EDIFTIIIK
+592 EDIFTIIVK
-601 EKKHER
+601 DRDHER

-612 LILKKILEINT
+612 LILRRVLEINP
-623 DLKQNLRYF
+623 DLKLNIRDF
-632 QPGIEILFPAP
+632 RPGIEILFPAP

-657 ARYFYEV
+657 ARFFYEV

-671 EKDFNRKTAAVGRL
+671 EMEFNRKTATVGRL
-685 LEKR
+685 LDNR

>member
-1 MRVKKFFRSLSLF
+1 MRKIFRLLLVVF
-14 LLPIFLS
+14 LLPLILV
-21 GQSMRDLNYQV
+21 GQSMRDLEYQV

-51 YTVVEFKGGKGEL
+51 YTVVEFKSGKGEL
-64 SGEYSFAPTVAGTL
+64 AGEYSFTPSVSSTL
-78 NIKEL
+78 SIKEF
-83 PAKSILP
+83 PKKDVLP

-111 AKGKKAELGLDLAG
+111 AKGKKTELGLDLAG
-125 IPMLGTTAGAPQQQL
+125 IPMLGATAGAPQQQI

-159 TNRIDIPAAQIQIE
+159 SNKIDIPAAQIQIE
-173 ALVIEIDSD
+173 ALVIELDSD
-182 RLNSLGI
+182 KLNSLGI
-189 DFGGAQGGIT
+189 DFGGAQGGLA
-199 GEFPAPDSRTGA
+199 GEFPPPNPSTGA

-225 TATDFTAK
+225 TATDFNANI
-233 LQALVS
+233 QALIS
-239 SSAAEILSRPS
+239 ISAAEILSRPS
-250 VLVLDGRQAR
+250 VLTLDGRQAR

-353 VGGLISKK
+353 VGGLISRKV
-361 ISDVQG
+361 SDVKG
-367 GVPFLSSIPILGRL
+367 GVPLLSSIPLLGRL
-381 FSSSTVETQ
+381 FSSSTVETE

-396 VITPHIITEEGSN
+396 VITPHIISEQGSN

-438 DIYDLSFIHE
+438 DVYDLSFVNE
-448 STVFQDMLNQIG
+448 SPVFTKMIEDVAV
-460 TAAEVDKTLMVT
+460 AAEINKTLKVT
-472 QPFSGLLGGE
+472 QPYKGLLEGE

-490 RRMLYDIIERHD
+490 RRMLYDIIERNE
-502 YYKYINPEKV
+502 YYKYISPEKV
-512 IFFKKEPQDPAGF
+512 IFFKQAPDDPAGF

-530 KRYIENISGNNAL
+530 EGYIKDIAKRNAL
-543 KMSYSVYQKATA
+543 KLSYSVHEKASM

-562 TADLDYISFERDFNY
+562 TADLEYIPFGKSFNY
-577 KGELEKTNIHGATME
+577 KGELEKTNIHGATPE

-601 EKKHER
+601 EQKHER

-612 LILKKILEINT
+612 LILKKVLEINP
-623 DLKQNLRYF
+623 DLKLSVTSF

-643 EVLEKNVHVVDRDV
+643 EVLEKNSHVVDRDV

-671 EKDFNRKTAAVGRL
+671 EKEFNRKTAAVGKMLINR
-685 LEKR
+685 